1 MAPSSLASVPR
12 AAARGFRSSSIAQA
26 VARRP
31 LFSISARN
39 AFFARPTAARRLF
52 TTSSSMNRGIMPETS
67 EPHGKDTT
75 VPETPVTVNV
85 AELTDAEYHE
95 LADQYMDVVVSKL
108 EELAET
114 REGFDVEYSAGVLTL
129 NTPEHGTYVINKQ
142 PPNKQIWLSSPL
154 SGPKRYDWAILGEG
168 QAEKEGTGAGNWIYM
183 RDGST
188 LGDIFLKELDVDFSF
203 APSTYGQ

>member
-1 MAPSSLASVPR
+1 MARSNLASVPR
-12 AAARGFRSSSIAQA
+12 AAARGLRSSSMAQA
-26 VARRP
+26 AARRP
-31 LFSISARN
+31 LFSMSARTTLL
-39 AFFARPTAARRLF
+39 AQPVAARRLF
-52 TTSSSMNRGIMPETS
+52 TTSSSMARGIMPETG

-75 VPETPVTVNV
+75 VPEDPVTMHV

-129 NTPEHGTYVINKQ
+129 NSPENGIYVINKQ

-154 SGPKRYDWAILGEG
+154 SGPKRYDWVILGESFN
-168 QAEKEGTGAGNWIYM
+168 EKEGTGAGNWIYM

-188 LGDIFLKELDVDFSF
+188 LGDVFLKELDVDFSL